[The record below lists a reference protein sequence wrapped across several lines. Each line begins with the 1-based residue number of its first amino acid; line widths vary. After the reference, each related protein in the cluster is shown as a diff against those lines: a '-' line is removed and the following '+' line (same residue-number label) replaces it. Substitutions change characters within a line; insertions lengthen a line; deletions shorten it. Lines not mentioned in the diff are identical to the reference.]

1 VANRF
6 NPSSYRTMTAVR
18 QRLPMITVEMTTS
31 CFKYVS
37 CDVPAGETLDEYR
50 RRRVRPQRRGL
61 MARLRSRARRR

>member
-1 VANRF
+1 
-6 NPSSYRTMTAVR
+6 MTPVPR
-18 QRLPMITVEMTTS
+18 QLSMITVEMTTS

>member
-1 VANRF
+1 
-6 NPSSYRTMTAVR
+6 MTPVPR
-18 QRLPMITVEMTTS
+18 QLSMITAEMTTS

>member
-1 VANRF
+1 
-6 NPSSYRTMTAVR
+6 MTPVPR
-18 QRLPMITVEMTTS
+18 QLPMITIEMTTS
-31 CFKYVS
+31 CFEYVS